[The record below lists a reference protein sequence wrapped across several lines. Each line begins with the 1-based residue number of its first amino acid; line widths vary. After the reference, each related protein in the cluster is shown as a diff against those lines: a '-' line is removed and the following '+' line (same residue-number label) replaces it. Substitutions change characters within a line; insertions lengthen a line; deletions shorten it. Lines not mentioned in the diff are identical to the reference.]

1 MKTYE
6 NKEEMIKV
14 MFDMDVNDIP
24 DIIANGFDD
33 TDDART
39 KITKM
44 VCSIVTRLVENAG
57 GEARFDI
64 EAIANDDKMD
74 DIVDEFGDCILDLYD
89 LVASH
94 GEITGIEVLNKD
106 E

>member
-6 NKEEMIKV
+6 NKEEMVKV
-14 MFDMDVNDIP
+14 MLDMDAHEIP

-33 TDDART
+33 TDDPYTALA
-39 KITKM
+39 KM
-44 VCSIVTRLVENAG
+44 ACNIATRLVENAG

-64 EAIANDDKMD
+64 EAIASDDRMD
-74 DIVDEFGDCILDLYD
+74 DAFDQFKDFIVDLCD
-89 LVASH
+89 LVVSH
-94 GEITGIEVLNKD
+94 GEITGIEILNKD

>member
-6 NKEEMIKV
+6 NKEEMIKA
-14 MFDMDVNDIP
+14 MLDMDAHDIP

-33 TDDART
+33 TDDPHTTLA
-39 KITKM
+39 KMACNIT
-44 VCSIVTRLVENAG
+44 TRLVENAG

-94 GEITGIEVLNKD
+94 GEITGIEVLD
-106 E
+106 EEK